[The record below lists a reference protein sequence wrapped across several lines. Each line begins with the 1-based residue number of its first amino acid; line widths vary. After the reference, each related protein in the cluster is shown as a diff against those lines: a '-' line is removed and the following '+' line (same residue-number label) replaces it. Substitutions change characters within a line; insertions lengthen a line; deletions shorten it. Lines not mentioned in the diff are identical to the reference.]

1 MSSLFASS
9 TILPKYRTII
19 LELICFTTLKSWA
32 INIKAILDTLNEKA
46 RKNIPH
52 EIKMA
57 MPWYKP
63 ERNIIGIEPDYF
75 IHKTDDWLVF
85 PHEMDGLTEEE
96 IFENKEG
103 MKDILSEVKK

>member
-1 MSSLFASS
+1 MC
-9 TILPKYRTII
+9 IR
-19 LELICFTTLKSWA
+19 
-32 INIKAILDTLNEKA
+32 D
-46 RKNIPH
+46 R
-52 EIKMA
+52 
-57 MPWYKP
+57 
-63 ERNIIGIEPDYF
+63 GIEPDYF

>member
-1 MSSLFASS
+1 MNAEDKL
-9 TILPKYRTII
+9 
-19 LELICFTTLKSWA
+19 LIVDDVFDSGRS
-32 INIKAILDTLNEKA
+32 IKAILDTLNEKA

-63 ERNIIGIEPDYF
+63 ERNIIGVEPDYF